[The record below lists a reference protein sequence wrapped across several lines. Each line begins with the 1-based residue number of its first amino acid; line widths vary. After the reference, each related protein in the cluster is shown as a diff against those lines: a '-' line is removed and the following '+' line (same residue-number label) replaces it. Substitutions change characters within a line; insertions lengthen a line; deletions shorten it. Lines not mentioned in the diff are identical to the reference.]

1 MVADRLTENSSEE
14 DDPHHPNSYQR
25 YLKYFRHMTTGHMI
39 MMILPDGVRTISG
52 TGDGDKQLFFLS
64 VSLSCFGCWGEEGS
78 EDVR

>member
-25 YLKYFRHMTTGHMI
+25 YLNYFRHLTTGHMI
-39 MMILPDGVRTISG
+39 MILPDGVRTISG

>member
-25 YLKYFRHMTTGHMI
+25 YLNYFVGHMTTGHM
-39 MMILPDGVRTISG
+39 MSLPDGVRTISG
-52 TGDGDKQLFFLS
+52 TGDGDKQLFFVLS
-64 VSLSCFGCWGEEGS
+64 VSSCFGCWGEEGS